1 MLFMS
6 IMKSLFQTEQLHKT
20 PSHQTVPQTQMDA
33 SQSPK
38 TEKVNTGRKFL
49 WWLMVRLIFG
59 DVNDGMQVYRR
70 YDKML
75 IPALAP
81 GRPDNDIF
89 AALALP
95 AVIDFWAWADCGS

>member
-1 MLFMS
+1 
-6 IMKSLFQTEQLHKT
+6 
-20 PSHQTVPQTQMDA
+20 
-33 SQSPK
+33 
-38 TEKVNTGRKFL
+38 
-49 WWLMVRLIFG
+49 MVRLIFG
-59 DVNDGMQVYRR
+59 DVNDEMQVYRR